1 MTTHGAVALAGM
13 KDQALIEAVLTD
25 WRSAPVNA
33 AIRATLSFLE
43 TLTLRPD
50 EVLAEAVFQMR
61 EAGVSEAG
69 MEEAIAIC
77 AAFSIADRLA
87 DTFNFEVPDAAT
99 AARVG
104 ELLLMRGYV

>member
-1 MTTHGAVALAGM
+1 MHGAVALAGM
-13 KDQALIEAVLTD
+13 QDQALIEAVLTD
-25 WRSAPVNA
+25 WRTAPVNP

-50 EVLAEAVFQMR
+50 EVSAEAVLQMR

-69 MEEAIAIC
+69 VEEAIAVC
-77 AAFSIADRLA
+77 MAFSIADRLA
-87 DTFNFEVPDAAT
+87 DSFSFEIPDAA
-99 AARVG
+99 AVARVG